1 VSAGLLVDRDI
12 LGAATA
18 TFSPCRTYRYALT
31 RRWSARPL
39 PVFVMLNPSTA
50 DALVDDPTIR
60 RCAGFAKSWTCGG
73 FAVVNLFGLRATDPR
88 QMRGHPDPVG
98 PDNDLVIASLLS
110 GDHPAGPVVC
120 AWGAHPGTTERA
132 RQVMELLRNRRI
144 SPLCLGTTKGG
155 QPRHPLYVSGNTP
168 VVRFLAGSLL

>member
-1 VSAGLLVDRDI
+1 MSAGLLVDRDI

-39 PVFVMLNPSTA
+39 AVFVMLNPSTA

-60 RCAGFAKSWTCGG
+60 RCAGFARRWTCGG
-73 FAVVNLFGLRATDPR
+73 IGVVNLYGLRATDPR
-88 QMRGHPDPVG
+88 ELRDHPDPVG

-110 GDHPAGPVVC
+110 DDQPAGPVVC
-120 AWGAHPGTTERA
+120 AWGAHPGTAERA
-132 RQVMELLRNRRI
+132 QQVMELLRNRRI

-155 QPRHPLYVSGNTP
+155 QPRHPLYVRGDT
-168 VVRFLAGSLL
+168 AGVSWMDGAS